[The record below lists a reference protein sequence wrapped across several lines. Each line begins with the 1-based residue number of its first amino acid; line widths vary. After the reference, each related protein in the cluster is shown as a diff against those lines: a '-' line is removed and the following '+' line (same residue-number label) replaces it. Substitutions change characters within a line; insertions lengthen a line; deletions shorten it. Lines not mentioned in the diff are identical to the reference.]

1 MILVMQFYTLHTREN
16 LIDDMSDN
24 IESTSEEKFDF

>member
-1 MILVMQFYTLHTREN
+1 MQFYTLHTREN

-24 IESTSEEKFDF
+24 VKSTSEEKFDF

>member
-1 MILVMQFYTLHTREN
+1 MQFSTLHTREN

-24 IESTSEEKFDF
+24 VKSTSEEKIDF

>member
-1 MILVMQFYTLHTREN
+1 MQFYMLQTREN

-24 IESTSEEKFDF
+24 VKSTSEEKFDF